1 VQSRSGMQQQPRWLS
16 AEDHREGHSGR
27 GAESQR
33 STSSRGI
40 LFSSDP
46 APVVRGSSSSSSNN
60 SNYAHTSLVS
70 FPYSAPS
77 ENESPAS
84 HVAELD
90 IGGIG
95 QTGSSSSSSYPSS
108 GASLSAVGRTGL
120 SREILE
126 EDDHRNNIL
135 FGEGSRQLLDDERLH
150 VACETTLRRQR
161 VNEMQERL
169 RRCAGFPP
177 PLDLHELERRGL
189 MASESVE
196 AQRRMEVMSGTVHH
210 GLFRSGSAGRDL
222 HDMPGWAAPSFMQ
235 ALDHSDLWEGSFVG
249 PANSVSGSGRAS
261 PPMGDTSSGL
271 LRRGST
277 TGREGRRTS
286 GRRLWDALSRATS
299 HRRSSASAT
308 TTTTA
313 AAAAVSEENESDA
326 MVVDG
331 VEGAVDVSSM
341 HGSRALDLEE
351 RRRRVRSQ
359 VWALRRLSNGLEGVP
374 WHSRT
379 CSGNHQGHRCS
390 CDAAHGMADDTN
402 TRASISRIIMLAEAL
417 FEVLDE
423 IHRQSVALSRS
434 ATVSRASLPAP
445 SPIVDGFPTRI
456 HLSKPATACAEASQ
470 CHICLV
476 EYEDGDHIRVLPCQH
491 EYHKAC
497 VDKWLKEV
505 HRVCPLCRGDV
516 CDLKPLEM
524 SVETAAVSDSS

>member
-1 VQSRSGMQQQPRWLS
+1 MQLRSGMQQQPRWLS
-16 AEDHREGHSGR
+16 AEDYREGHSGR

-40 LFSSDP
+40 LFSSDS
-46 APVVRGSSSSSSNN
+46 APVVRGSSSSNN
-60 SNYAHTSLVS
+60 SNYTHTSLVS

-84 HVAELD
+84 RVAELD

-126 EDDHRNNIL
+126 EGDHLNNIL

-210 GLFRSGSAGRDL
+210 GLFRSGSAGRDS

-299 HRRSSASAT
+299 HRRSSASAVT

-313 AAAAVSEENESDA
+313 GAAAVSEVNESDA

-331 VEGAVDVSSM
+331 VVDVSSM

-359 VWALRRLSNGLEGVP
+359 VRRLLVLKFACRRSSMGV
-374 WHSRT
+374 
-379 CSGNHQGHRCS
+379 
-390 CDAAHGMADDTN
+390 A
-402 TRASISRIIMLAEAL
+402 
-417 FEVLDE
+417 
-423 IHRQSVALSRS
+423 VA
-434 ATVSRASLPAP
+434 
-445 SPIVDGFPTRI
+445 G
-456 HLSKPATACAEASQ
+456 
-470 CHICLV
+470 
-476 EYEDGDHIRVLPCQH
+476 
-491 EYHKAC
+491 
-497 VDKWLKEV
+497 
-505 HRVCPLCRGDV
+505 
-516 CDLKPLEM
+516 
-524 SVETAAVSDSS
+524 VSDCSL

>member
-1 VQSRSGMQQQPRWLS
+1 MQSRSGMQQQPRWLS
-16 AEDHREGHSGR
+16 AEDYREGHSGR

-60 SNYAHTSLVS
+60 SNYTHTSLVS

-161 VNEMQERL
+161 VTEMQERL

-189 MASESVE
+189 MASGSVE

-210 GLFRSGSAGRDL
+210 GLFRSGSAGRDS
-222 HDMPGWAAPSFMQ
+222 HDIPGWAAPSFMQ

-249 PANSVSGSGRAS
+249 PANSVSSSGRAS

-299 HRRSSASAT
+299 HRRSSASAAAAT
-308 TTTTA
+308 TTAAAA
-313 AAAAVSEENESDA
+313 AAAAVSEENDSDA

-359 VWALRRLSNGLEGVP
+359 VRRLPFLKIAC
-374 WHSRT
+374 R
-379 CSGNHQGHRCS
+379 RCS
-390 CDAAHGMADDTN
+390 TGVARGCLPRCCWSENLLTLNMGKQCK
-402 TRASISRIIMLAEAL
+402 AE
-417 FEVLDE
+417 
-423 IHRQSVALSRS
+423 LSLLYVR
-434 ATVSRASLPAP
+434 
-445 SPIVDGFPTRI
+445 F
-456 HLSKPATACAEASQ
+456 
-470 CHICLV
+470 
-476 EYEDGDHIRVLPCQH
+476 
-491 EYHKAC
+491 
-497 VDKWLKEV
+497 
-505 HRVCPLCRGDV
+505 
-516 CDLKPLEM
+516 
-524 SVETAAVSDSS
+524 